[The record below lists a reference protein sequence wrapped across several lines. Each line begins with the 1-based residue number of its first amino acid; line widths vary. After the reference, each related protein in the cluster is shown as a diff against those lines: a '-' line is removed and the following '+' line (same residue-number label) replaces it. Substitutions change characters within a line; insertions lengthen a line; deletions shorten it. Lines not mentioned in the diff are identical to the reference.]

1 MSFVN
6 TWGGDSY
13 LDVVK
18 DVVDSGDLKDF
29 KSRKE
34 YKTILEHASIQEA
47 SCYYDLIMNRVRDG
61 ETIDNELIDKFK
73 ENDKLGD
80 GETIKCEY
88 FGEIGRSTL
97 KYIALAYQMKDLVGE
112 KKNLKVLEI
121 GGGYGGQIK
130 ILCDLL
136 DVSSVYMIDIPIVLS
151 LQKKYLEHHGIDVN
165 TVDPDKVES
174 IYDQEFDLVVSNH
187 AICEL
192 HRDLQDTYLPLVK
205 NSKNGYIL
213 YHHSETWG
221 GSYSMKDFCE
231 KIDRPPTGRDFWDS
245 PTIEW

>member
-6 TWGGDSY
+6 TWGGETY
-13 LDVVK
+13 IETVK
-18 DVVDSGDLKDF
+18 DVVDSDNLSDF

-34 YKTILEHASIQEA
+34 YKTILEHASQQEA
-47 SCYYDLIMNRVRDG
+47 SFYYTLIMDRIKNG
-61 ETIDNELIDKFK
+61 EVINNELINKFK
-73 ENDKLGD
+73 ENDKLGN
-80 GETIKCEY
+80 GETINCEY

-97 KYIALAYQMKDLVGE
+97 KYIALAYQIRDLVGE
-112 KKNLKVLEI
+112 KKNLKLLEI
-121 GGGYGGQIK
+121 GGGYGGQVK

-136 DVSSVYMIDIPIVLS
+136 DVSEVFMIDIPVVLS
-151 LQKKYLEHHGIDVN
+151 LQKKYLQHHGIEVN

-174 IYDQEFDLVVSNH
+174 LYDKEFDLVVSNH

-192 HRDLQDTYLPLVK
+192 HRDLQDTYIPLVK

-221 GSYSMKDFCE
+221 GSYSMKDFCD

-245 PTIEW
+245 PSIEW

>member
-13 LDVVK
+13 LETVK
-18 DVVDSGDLKDF
+18 DVVDSGDLNDF

-34 YKTILEHASIQEA
+34 YKTILEHASVQEA
-47 SCYYDLIMNRVRDG
+47 TLYYNLIMDRIKNG
-61 ETIDNELIDKFK
+61 EVIDNNLIDKFK
-73 ENDKLGD
+73 QNDKLGN
-80 GETIKCEY
+80 GETVTCEY
-88 FGEIGRSTL
+88 FGEVGRSTL
-97 KYIALAYQMKDLVGE
+97 KYIALAYQIRDLVGE
-112 KKNLKVLEI
+112 KKQLKVLEI

-136 DVSSVYMIDIPIVLS
+136 DISDVFMIDIPIVLS
-151 LQKKYLEHHGIDVN
+151 LQKKYLEYHGIHAN
-165 TVDPDKVES
+165 IIEPDKVES
-174 IYDQEFDLVVSNH
+174 IYEQEFDLVVSNH